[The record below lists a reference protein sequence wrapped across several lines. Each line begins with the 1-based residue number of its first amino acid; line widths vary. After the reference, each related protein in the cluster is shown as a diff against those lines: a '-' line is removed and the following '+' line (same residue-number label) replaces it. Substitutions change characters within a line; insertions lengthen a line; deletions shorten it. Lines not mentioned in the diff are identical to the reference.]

1 MYGTIVTDSVARA
14 AEVLRAGGT
23 VAFPTETVY
32 GLGADAFN
40 SGAVRKVFHAKGR
53 PADNPVI
60 VHVADISA
68 ARRIASDFPPI
79 AERLL
84 ERFAPGPITVVV
96 PRNEKLPL
104 EVTAGLDTVAIRIP
118 SHATALELLEAF
130 GGAIAAPSANVSGR
144 PSPTSWEAALA
155 DLDGRIDCVLTG
167 IPSELGLESTVVDC
181 RGQTP
186 RILRPGA
193 VSAEEIAKVAKV
205 DIESIAQERSDA
217 AVSDAR
223 RASRSPGLRHR
234 HYAPE
239 ARVHIVGAA
248 TGTADSP
255 QVSGHPKQKRAFIGL
270 ASPAE
275 TARYELLLRC
285 ADVDEYAQ
293 RLYAFF
299 RHCEEHDIDVIECE
313 EVPETGIGRA
323 LMDRLRRASAPET
336 DEFG

>member
-14 AEVLRAGGT
+14 ADVLRTGGT

-40 SGAVRKVFHAKGR
+40 VAAVRKVFHAKGR

-68 ARRIASDFPPI
+68 ARRIASDFPDI

-96 PRNEKLPL
+96 PRNEKLPI
-104 EVTAGLDTVAIRIP
+104 EVTAGLGTVAIRIP
-118 SHATALELLEAF
+118 SHTTALALLNVF

-167 IPSELGLESTVVDC
+167 TPSELGLESTVVDC
-181 RGQTP
+181 TGETP
-186 RILRPGA
+186 RILRPGS
-193 VSAEEIAKVAKV
+193 VSVEAIAEIAMV
-205 DIESIAQERSDA
+205 DAGSTAPNRSEA
-217 AVSDAR
+217 ADSDVPG
-223 RASRSPGLRHR
+223 ASSSPGLRHR

-239 ARVHIVGAA
+239 ARVQIVDAA
-248 TGTADSP
+248 TVTADSP
-255 QVSGHPKQKRAFIGL
+255 PVSRHPKQKRAFIGL
-270 ASPAE
+270 ALPTA
-275 TARYELLLRC
+275 TARYDLLLKC
-285 ADVDEYAQ
+285 NDVNEYAQ
-293 RLYAFF
+293 KLYAFF
-299 RHCEEHDIDVIECE
+299 RRCEEHDVDVIECE

-323 LMDRLRRASAPET
+323 LMDRLRRASAAT
-336 DEFG
+336 DNVG